1 MTSPLRDGLIGQIEI
16 FKALELAAA
25 QDYET
30 IEKGL
35 INLKF
40 RKTIEAVR
48 ADEMSHA
55 RICQEIVDFLKK

>member
-16 FKALELAAA
+16 FKSLELAAA
-25 QDYET
+25 RDYEA
-30 IEKGL
+30 IEKEL

-48 ADEMSHA
+48 ADEMRHA
-55 RICQEIVDFLKK
+55 RLCQEIIDFLRK